1 MAWGSGV
8 RHRRDTRVKRHLRN
22 RAGDEGVDA
31 AYFFGKQHGLS
42 SKEFRESLLAYL
54 CTQEGVSCTRTK
66 ARVFSRSPA
75 DILGVPEMAY
85 WPNFE
90 VWEGEEATDKAF
102 DYARRYDL
110 DIEQRYALL
119 HAACNDGFV
128 ECERGD
134 PVSFFFPVHEDG
146 KEKGRVEMSPY
157 QLPGDAVYDYC
168 KREKY
173 LQPKYTKMHVR
184 ANLHE
189 TFCSALEQD
198 RGLTEAQR
206 ISCESGPRTAREPR
220 FVQEFTV
227 SELKYKMPFYDSEFP
242 PCDGRPGPD
251 GLDPTDPLTAE
262 NWTTGCV
269 PRELRAGEAFCGRV
283 HPYPPGCGPH
293 MAEFIAT
300 SLARAER
307 RLPVWKSNF
316 GRPTPS
322 TRRASVAA
330 SARWRG
336 DSTPSTRCC
345 PHDRVGSTAL
355 S

>member
-1 MAWGSGV
+1 M
-8 RHRRDTRVKRHLRN
+8 
-22 RAGDEGVDA
+22 
-31 AYFFGKQHGLS
+31 
-42 SKEFRESLLAYL
+42 
-54 CTQEGVSCTRTK
+54 
-66 ARVFSRSPA
+66 
-75 DILGVPEMAY
+75 
-85 WPNFE
+85 
-90 VWEGEEATDKAF
+90 
-102 DYARRYDL
+102 
-110 DIEQRYALL
+110 
-119 HAACNDGFV
+119 
-128 ECERGD
+128 
-134 PVSFFFPVHEDG
+134 
-146 KEKGRVEMSPY
+146 
-157 QLPGDAVYDYC
+157 
-168 KREKY
+168 
-173 LQPKYTKMHVR
+173 R

-189 TFCSALEQD
+189 TFCAALEQD

-307 RLPVWKSNF
+307 RLSVWKSNF

-330 SARWRG
+330 SAQWLISTQDAAQAERRG
-336 DSTPSTRCC
+336 THRLVRDA
-345 PHDRVGSTAL
+345 GEE
-355 S
+355 